1 MEQKIK
7 DFTNRVKL
15 VIDDLYREGSEERN
29 GIRHSEIVNTFA
41 LLEISDK
48 LDKII
53 ELLSTEKKVEEPK
66 KVEAP
71 KASTKPTK

>member
-1 MEQKIK
+1 MEQKLK

-53 ELLSTEKKVEEPK
+53 DLLSVEEPK

-71 KASTKPTK
+71 KAPTKTATK